1 MTFNSSE
8 FTIMQGTSD
17 NINIQKQ
24 SRFPFHVDLK
34 VPLSQLI
41 IGIPQKLDL
50 SQDDSDE
57 EERPGIPPWM
67 KDSYERR
74 LQKQR
79 EIQEK
84 SPFPHIRGEKLL
96 NGHYEMDVFQN
107 LPATDL
113 ETIFEFV
120 LELKYPSYAS
130 KTLDMLET
138 MKALTITFKKPAP
151 RKGALKVKI
160 LDLAAVQKVLQE
172 KRQSYLKNN
181 KN

>member
-1 MTFNSSE
+1 ME
-8 FTIMQGTSD
+8 ETSD
-17 NINIQKQ
+17 NSSTQKQ
-24 SRFPFHVDLK
+24 SSLLFPLDLK

-41 IGIPQKLDL
+41 IGIPQKFDL
-50 SQDDSDE
+50 SQDESDE

-67 KDSYERR
+67 KDSYERM
-74 LQKQR
+74 LQKER
-79 EIQEK
+79 EIQEQ

-107 LPATDL
+107 LSATDL

-138 MKALTITFKKPAP
+138 MKALTITFQKPAP

-172 KRQSYLKNN
+172 KRRSYLKNN